1 MNNNI
6 SNYVDEDDYINWE
19 DENENEKWEDE
30 YFEENESEE
39 NENGLKR
46 IPSPKLSKPKAT
58 KIKPKKE
65 PKPNLNIIM
74 PINSNDA
81 NIYVKYVPIVHSYS
95 ENIKRNA
102 RTILLSN
109 YIDMLK
115 NLNNNL
121 LYSDPNNI
129 SNFTSSYKIFEVY
142 KLYEFLTTPIK
153 ELPESVPIN
162 DLINYYDSKYN
173 YEINNLIKNG
183 KIISIRY
190 GNIELSY
197 NNNLYKINTKNHK
210 ITPSLLYS
218 KYRIN
223 KKYKW
228 IMNSTLQKDISFYE
242 ILDLYTP
249 TKLYFDIENI
259 NSNEKDFIYNIIRD
273 LKKFVKNTTISDKN
287 PNGIELTDYVLTIN
301 NESPSH
307 DGLSYHL
314 IFNHYFLRP
323 IGIKSLVLNFIE
335 KYPIYADYIDVVV
348 YSKNRL
354 FKSVNQL
361 GIDGNVNNKHILVEG
376 NIEDSIIQNIKNC
389 KEFDYNYSI
398 PESMKTYKSNK
409 HSWNKDK
416 KNEIMKSVKEV
427 IKETF
432 KDLKITQDEN
442 NYTTIFKER
451 KELILNVD
459 EIYGI
464 ALGLKMKDLNEKQ
477 NKYIDKLI
485 EDYNKNKL
493 KDYNLVIVKSILGTF

>member
-1 MNNNI
+1 MSAI
-6 SNYVDEDDYINWE
+6 TINYVEKSKESEDNFE
-19 DENENEKWEDE
+19 EKSEKWEDE
-30 YFEENESEE
+30 YFEENEDEDEDEESEE
-39 NENGLKR
+39 
-46 IPSPKLSKPKAT
+46 IPKPKPKLRAT
-58 KIKPKKE
+58 KVKPKKE
-65 PKPNLNIIM
+65 PKPNLNDIIPM
-74 PINSNDA
+74 NSNNTD
-81 NIYVKYVPIVHSYS
+81 IYVKYVPIVHSYS

-102 RTILLSN
+102 RTILLSK

-129 SNFTSSYKIFEVY
+129 LNLTDSYKTFEIY
-142 KLYEFLTTPIK
+142 KLYDFLTTPIK
-153 ELPESVPIN
+153 ELPESVPIH

-173 YEINNLIKNG
+173 YKINDLIKTY

-218 KYRIN
+218 KRRIN

-228 IMNSTLQKDISFYE
+228 IMNSTLQKDVSLYE

-259 NSNEKDFIYNIIRD
+259 NCNEKDFIYNIIRD
-273 LKKFVKNTTISDKN
+273 LKIFVKSTTITDKN
-287 PNGIELTDYVLTIN
+287 PNGIELTDYVLTFN
-301 NESPSH
+301 NESSSH

-314 IFNHYFLRP
+314 IFNHYFSRP

-361 GIDGNVNNKHILVEG
+361 GIDGNINNKHVLVKG

-389 KEFDYNYSI
+389 KEFDYNYTI

-409 HSWNKDK
+409 HSWNKDN
-416 KNEIMKSVKEV
+416 KNEIMESVKEV

-442 NYTTIFKER
+442 NYTAIFKER
-451 KELILNVD
+451 KEPILNVD

-477 NKYIDKLI
+477 NKYIDKLV